1 MARRAGNA
9 KSKRLSFCWQAGVL
23 LALIALILASSLP
36 HKAFAWFND
45 VTDSYP
51 ATQEVSVSGDV
62 LTGADI
68 PEGAYSI
75 TATTSSYMCKI
86 TDVTLTSAG
95 GQLWATFTISK
106 AYNALYL
113 GTAEEAAANTNEDG
127 TDYSAYYVVDPLE
140 GYVARQFSL
149 PIPAVNQQMTI
160 AAFSGGNKGIDKGM
174 WYTRTV
180 VFNSSDAVSK
190 AIEDAKNPP
199 AQQDNSSSN
208 GGNEQGDAAQS
219 ADTEVT
225 APTSVDNTADTTDT
239 TDANEKESK
248 KSTTNSAKTST
259 SSTNSTTASGATS
272 SGTGVGVGTTR
283 QSGDSKTLSAED
295 DKDKSAESTS
305 ASGGQQAT
313 AASPNAVI
321 GQAISFV
328 SEVDIPLTDLPTDVA
343 RVDRQDAQGDDGVGT
358 AVAIVG
364 VVVVNLALAGA
375 FVVGARRARPKQIWE
390 SKERESGY

>member
-140 GYVARQFSL
+140 GYFARQFSL
-149 PIPAVNQQMTI
+149 PIPAARMLPEAGLRMLSARFTI
-160 AAFSGGNKGIDKGM
+160 CASTPVE
-174 WYTRTV
+174 Y
-180 VFNSSDAVSK
+180 SK
-190 AIEDAKNPP
+190 A
-199 AQQDNSSSN
+199 
-208 GGNEQGDAAQS
+208 
-219 ADTEVT
+219 
-225 APTSVDNTADTTDT
+225 
-239 TDANEKESK
+239 
-248 KSTTNSAKTST
+248 
-259 SSTNSTTASGATS
+259 
-272 SGTGVGVGTTR
+272 
-283 QSGDSKTLSAED
+283 
-295 DKDKSAESTS
+295 
-305 ASGGQQAT
+305 
-313 AASPNAVI
+313 
-321 GQAISFV
+321 
-328 SEVDIPLTDLPTDVA
+328 
-343 RVDRQDAQGDDGVGT
+343 
-358 AVAIVG
+358 
-364 VVVVNLALAGA
+364 
-375 FVVGARRARPKQIWE
+375 
-390 SKERESGY
+390 